1 MYELIQHLINGLAAG
16 TIYALVALGYTMVY
30 GVLKL
35 INFAHGDV
43 MMVGVYVGYA
53 AALQLGKDHLGSVWS
68 ALVIFGVA
76 MGACAALGFII
87 ERFAYRPL
95 RDKPRLTALITAIGI
110 SFALSYGFQ
119 FDVSFDVAGHT
130 LTVLPGAAAR
140 RFPEIIKPERWLVLG
155 DDDVIIWNW
164 QVISFGIAMTLMA
177 GLQFLVFRTRFGK
190 AMRAVS
196 HDHRVAALMGIP
208 VDTVIAF
215 TFMLGSALAAGAGIL
230 YAIKDKSIQPLMGVM
245 VGLKAFVA
253 AVIGGIG
260 NLPGAVVGALLLGL
274 CEEAVVGYGP
284 GALVPVIA
292 LFLVVLAKQR
302 QVLAAQGTGR
312 LVVRFLVV
320 PVAALG
326 IAWVTR
332 DINGSTWRDAVAFG
346 FLIVVLLARP
356 EGLFGRV
363 QAEKV

>member
-1 MYELIQHLINGLAAG
+1 MYEFIQHLINGLAAG

-53 AALQLGKDHLGSVWS
+53 VAFLLGRDNLGSIGG
-68 ALVIFGVA
+68 ALLVFAVSLA
-76 MGACAALGFII
+76 ACAAFGFFI

-119 FDVSFDVAGHT
+119 LDFGFSAGGQQI
-130 LTVLPGAAAR
+130 TVLPGAASR
-140 RFPEIIKPERWLVLG
+140 RFPAIITPQEWLVLG
-155 DDDVIIWNW
+155 DSDVIIWNW
-164 QVISFGIAMTLMA
+164 QVISFLVAIALMA
-177 GLQFLVFRTRFGK
+177 GLQYLVFRTRFGK

-196 HDHRVAALMGIP
+196 HDHRVAGLLGIP
-208 VDTVIAF
+208 VDTIIAG

-274 CEEAVVGYGP
+274 CEEFIVGY
-284 GALVPVIA
+284 
-292 LFLVVLAKQR
+292 
-302 QVLAAQGTGR
+302 TE
-312 LVVRFLVV
+312 
-320 PVAALG
+320 
-326 IAWVTR
+326 
-332 DINGSTWRDAVAFG
+332 SSWRDAVAFG
-346 FLIVVLLARP
+346 FLIVVLLFRP
-356 EGLFGRV
+356 EGLFGRAV
-363 QAEKV
+363 AEKV

>member
-1 MYELIQHLINGLAAG
+1 MYEFIQHLINGLAAG

-53 AALQLGKDHLGSVWS
+53 VAFLLGREHLGTISG
-68 ALVIFGVA
+68 ALLVFAVSLT
-76 MGACAALGFII
+76 ACAAFGFVI

-95 RDKPRLTALITAIGI
+95 RDKPRLTSLITAIGI

-119 FDVSFDVAGHT
+119 LDLVLKLGST
-130 LTVLPGAAAR
+130 NLTILPGAASR
-140 RFPEIIKPERWLVLG
+140 RFPAIIPPKEWLVLG
-155 DDDVIIWNW
+155 DNDVIIWNW
-164 QVISFGIAMTLMA
+164 QVISFLIAIALMA
-177 GLQFLVFRTRFGK
+177 ALQYLVFRTRFGK

-196 HDHRVAALMGIP
+196 HDHKVAGLLGSP
-208 VDTVIAF
+208 VDTIIAG

-274 CEEAVVGYGP
+274 CEEFIVGYT
-284 GALVPVIA
+284 A
-292 LFLVVLAKQR
+292 
-302 QVLAAQGTGR
+302 
-312 LVVRFLVV
+312 
-320 PVAALG
+320 
-326 IAWVTR
+326 
-332 DINGSTWRDAVAFG
+332 SSWRDAVAFG
-346 FLIVVLLARP
+346 FLIVVLLFRP
-356 EGLFGRV
+356 EGLFGRA